1 MNVKLIPNIVGS
13 PFYFLQFTILFINC
27 NYYKECGP
35 DVRSRNVDILM
46 VPRPQRSPPSG
57 GNLNLSILFKSNS
70 ELELELVTLQTVT
83 AVRLAACVQGRR
95 HQYGRYGNCYT
106 WVFNI
111 EKQVTK
117 WAKYGDIGAKN
128 GGK

>member
-1 MNVKLIPNIVGS
+1 M
-13 PFYFLQFTILFINC
+13 
-27 NYYKECGP
+27 
-35 DVRSRNVDILM
+35 
-46 VPRPQRSPPSG
+46 
-57 GNLNLSILFKSNS
+57 SILFKSNS
-70 ELELELVTLQTVT
+70 ELELELVTLQTVS